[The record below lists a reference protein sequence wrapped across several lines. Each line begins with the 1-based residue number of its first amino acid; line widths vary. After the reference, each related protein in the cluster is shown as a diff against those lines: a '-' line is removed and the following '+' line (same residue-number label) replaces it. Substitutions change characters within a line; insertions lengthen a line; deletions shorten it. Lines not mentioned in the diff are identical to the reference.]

1 MSKQSTNINRVASAF
16 REMPDGTYEELRLEF
31 CRDQNCRD
39 SEEPRR
45 PFYLQLVWLTSDGKY
60 IDRDGSVWRRFNF
73 RKTYKRDFPDTLG
86 DDTRGGI
93 GFNQFVLYGS
103 NNKPVFVIDSIGK
116 TSKVDWDYSNLTDN
130 RELTIEAKI
139 RNFFNG
145 ENDKDY
151 IDLTIKIDRTSNGV
165 RYKEFSLNGKPFVAS
180 NTPGSSPPFE
190 LRNFPWT
197 ELESNLA
204 KPGLISTISTGDKFE
219 NNKTSDLF
227 QRTIGLKL
235 EKQKNTRQIQASF
248 HALKFKDKN
257 KSKAYSLLFESSKIP
272 DQECRDCR
280 SGQGGILNEIAPE
293 PEFSIT
299 GNVRSLKIFDNKEF
313 NNLTPKRLESASWK
327 FIQYPAKNFELFEE
341 RERQRRVSANW
352 IVQIVMPSN
361 VFYDYWYN
369 QIAGPYYKSLK
380 LLKSGHK
387 LSFLPAFR
395 AIDNGSEWTA
405 AYHLND
411 SVEYQFNNESYIPA
425 TYTFDTPIDNQ
436 IKVTGMTVQPTQHQ
450 RAVAV
455 FEHLKT
461 HANTPLEAEVS
472 FALNLIDHCYASSN
486 IESIYRRFEDEN
498 NINSVIIPIKDEIH
512 LLLADISANKA
523 SHAQVRMGAL
533 DIGFSLNARLTPPT
547 STTEPCEQQKTGDF
561 TGIRV
566 NRYKENL
573 FAVDIRR
580 ILLSVSQVNAGGQDD
595 LPVQENVPQ
604 NSVLIGTGASDS
616 NGKPFPDNDK
626 TFLEKAKKSIAENNV
641 NAPGC
646 KLSYPLDDQ
655 LEAAIESRFRR
666 SRPIVINPEASSR
679 LDNRTRYLLRIEEQT
694 RVEIQEQGSQTIRL
708 SLQQKAGA
716 TDKNTAS
723 LQAIVIDNEPFL
735 IAKVEFTSFDN
746 EQAFSQL
753 NADKEI
759 GTWTNAAINGTGW
772 QLASYSKPINLIL
785 PPQGIGEEME
795 KAKNVGY
802 KNNDPDRRVEN
813 KEAVDFRLSPP
824 AQIEL
829 DPSKSPKITI
839 DPAGKKQIQK
849 FNEPPWNLRRILGYP
864 GQTPPGLHVNHLQF
878 ELLYGLSCDSEYP
891 LLRLAEITSLLG
903 GIPGLL
909 PKKEGASCAYL
920 TSRVDWAIVF
930 NRYAS
935 RIAILEPWLEQQKG
949 ELLLDEST
957 VCRIRKND
965 NLSNST
971 PDSLFRPT
979 GPKAELANPTD
990 QNGNENKL
998 EGGVTW
1004 GFESAN
1010 VYNAVMKE
1018 GKSGNP
1024 ESPDKGTAVSGLHF
1038 SGFGGWGRVKAPFDE
1053 QRTTIYSD
1061 VSMGRTA
1068 TYKLERIGR
1077 IGCFWNIAKHVIVY
1091 ERTVIP
1097 SRQMNSLQNELKG
1110 LPVVR
1115 KVREYVKILESR
1127 RIYPDGEF
1135 TGNTQMAEHRGCINA
1150 CLFDEGAE
1158 FNVLSSWGTDVGETG
1173 WKVPLWNPNVPK
1185 DRNGSQLGGSEKG
1198 IPGSDVYP
1206 KPDVKLEVFSNV
1218 DGKSVPYPCTI
1229 DNPENLYF
1237 YTDTRVGTGSD
1248 PNKWSPVKGVDFAD
1262 MPIPKPAQ
1270 DIAFK
1275 EGINAQTTPN
1285 DPLIPPGLG
1294 VCTFTLQPSPV
1305 PADLVKTKTQEPL
1318 SAVLKS
1324 VTMVR
1329 SKIIQEAKETGD
1341 ESYQK
1346 LLNLRQKAIAAV
1358 EEPLLEA
1365 VKIQKKTAE
1374 NVNQIKDKIKD
1385 VYENQSSRLE
1395 NICSD
1400 IRIIGDNLKAAK
1412 EQLNSRVISYETAS
1426 FSRLVNGW
1434 KSFLVKSQFEE
1445 SCDEIIN
1452 TITNVEEVKR
1462 RGLQIFLLL
1471 QEGLVL
1477 IPESPGI
1484 LERAIQKQADALLGE
1499 FESYTAEFLQKAK
1512 AVGEDV
1518 NRFLAGKPPLI
1529 EKANLKELQ
1538 DKLRSIIEDIEKI
1551 RRRVRSVN
1559 PKIMEWLPN
1568 PTRIF
1573 EAILSFARQAEAT
1586 LANIQRFFNEKETL
1600 AKAEITAAVNFL
1612 IGLAPQIEQRKNAVR
1627 QIIKDKINLLNRFEA
1642 LKLNEKY
1649 KIDFPQPVYAVVET
1663 LKKSNDLAELKLAV
1677 KKIKKI
1683 ATNKGDDSLKNI
1695 RSVEEELN
1703 ALSDAVTTATTTL
1716 LKEWDF
1722 PDPSKPINDA
1732 CEELKR
1738 GLKNIHDEFQAIVG
1752 QYGGDLEKGIREITD
1767 KIKNQRDVFLK
1778 EADKFV
1784 ETKISSLLPVKD
1796 FDKEFAYAVGDAVPK
1811 LIRAFGEPP
1820 KVPNLTFDRP
1830 EVAYFYGQLSKRVDI
1845 TPVLARA
1852 AQISE
1857 IGDALKPLGV
1867 ALPTEALLDKL
1878 IPPDLK
1884 NFKLSEV
1891 LPNFGGLD
1899 LENLFSSLKLPEIS
1913 NDKLKITHGL
1923 DKQSRRAWTEADI
1936 NINITEDATLFSI
1949 GPFVLR
1955 IKAAVFTAKVKFEVG
1970 LDGTTKKVVFGS
1982 IKGDWEVVLG
1992 DMPIV
1997 IFESTE
2003 LRFDESG
2010 KFKFNI
2016 SPSNVKLPGILAF
2029 VSDYLSSFGGDE
2041 SGFSLKITTSGVKAM
2056 LNLPIPDT
2064 QAGTS
2069 GISNLILGMSFE
2081 LDFSGPFKICLGFN
2095 LGSKEAPFTTTI
2107 FILGGSG
2114 YLSVKACYT
2123 PSLREIDCQVDVILA
2138 ASASALIA
2146 LGPIKGGVQIF
2157 LGVTGS
2163 LYLGSGNASQNSG
2176 LELGVIYII
2185 RGQVSIL
2192 GIVTAGV
2199 GLVLQATYRKG
2210 VLTGRGHFY
2219 IKIKICWCYTLKVSR
2234 SIVYTL
2240 GKGGSTQNSQ
2250 TTHQLKPDERAQR
2263 RDERNQI
2270 KGKVEYLPPN
2280 SNEPQAY
2287 YQNAAY
2293 FSTETKR
2300 NQLNRNT
2307 KQSAESAEV
2316 QQLPQEITT
2325 LSYVDLADAYI
2336 EMLS

>member
-1 MSKQSTNINRVASAF
+1 MSQQSNNINRIASAF
-16 REMPDGTYEELRLEF
+16 REMPDGTYEELRLELCKDQS
-31 CRDQNCRD
+31 CRDE
-39 SEEPRR
+39 EEPRR

-60 IDRDGSVWRRFNF
+60 IDRDGSVWRQFDF
-73 RKTYKRDFPDTLG
+73 RKTYKRTFPDTLG
-86 DDTRGGI
+86 DETRAGI
-93 GFNQFVLYGS
+93 GFNQFVLYGTA
-103 NNKPVFVIDSIGK
+103 NKPVFVIDSVGK
-116 TSKVDWDYSNLTDN
+116 TSTVNWGFNSREFSINAKV
-130 RELTIEAKI
+130 

-151 IDLTIKIDRTSNGV
+151 LDLTIKIDRTSNGV
-165 RYKEFSLNGKPFVAS
+165 RYKEFSLNGKPFVVS

-190 LRNFPWT
+190 LRNFLWT
-197 ELESNLA
+197 ELESNLG
-204 KPGLISTISTGDKFE
+204 KPGLISTINTGDEDDSK
-219 NNKTSDLF
+219 NNRFSDLF
-227 QRTIGLKL
+227 QKAIGLKL
-235 EKQKNTRQIQASF
+235 EKQDNTRQIKASF
-248 HALKFKDKN
+248 HPLKFKDNN
-257 KSKAYSLLFESSKIP
+257 KSKAFSLLFESSKIP
-272 DQECRDCR
+272 DQDCSDCR
-280 SGQGGILNEIAPE
+280 GGQGGILNKIDPE

-327 FIQYPAKNFELFEE
+327 FIQYPAKNFQLFEE
-341 RERQRRVSANW
+341 REKQRRVNTNW
-352 IVQIVMPSN
+352 VVQLVMPSN

-369 QIAGPYYKSLK
+369 QIAGQYYKALK

-405 AYHLND
+405 AYLLND
-411 SVEYQFNNESYIPA
+411 SVEYQFNDDRYVPA
-425 TYTFDTPIDNQ
+425 TYTFDTPTDKQ
-436 IKVTGMTVQPTQHQ
+436 IKVTGLMAQPTQHQ

-461 HANTPLEAEVS
+461 HANTSLESEVN
-472 FALNLIDHCYASSN
+472 FALNLIDPCYASTN
-486 IESIYRRFEDEN
+486 IESNYRRFEDEN

-512 LLLADISANKA
+512 LLLADTSANKA
-523 SHAQVRMGAL
+523 SQAQVRMGAL
-533 DIGFSLNARLTPPT
+533 DIGFSLNASLFSPT
-547 STTEPCEQQKTGDF
+547 RTAEPCEQQKTGDF

-580 ILLSVSQVNAGGQDD
+580 ILFSVSQINAGGQDD
-595 LPVQENVPQ
+595 LPLEENVPL
-604 NSVLIGTGASDS
+604 NSVLIGSGASTL

-646 KLSYPLDDQ
+646 KLSYPIDDQ

-679 LDNRTRYLLRIEEQT
+679 IDNKTRYLLRVEEQT
-694 RVEIQEQGSQTIRL
+694 REEIQEQGSQTIRL
-708 SLQQKAGA
+708 SLQQKAGT
-716 TDKNTAS
+716 TDKNTSS
-723 LQAIVIDNEPFL
+723 LQAIVIDNEPFF

-759 GTWTNAAINGTGW
+759 GTWTNAAINGAGW

-785 PPQGIGEEME
+785 PPQGVGEEME

-802 KNNDPDRRVEN
+802 KNNDPDRRDEN

-824 AQIEL
+824 AEIEL
-829 DPSKSPKITI
+829 DPSKAPKITL
-839 DPAGKKQIQK
+839 DPSEKNRTSQK
-849 FNEPPWNLRRILGYP
+849 FNEPPWNLRRILGFP
-864 GQTPPGLHVNHLQF
+864 GQTSPGLDIKHLQF
-878 ELLYGLSCDSEYP
+878 ELLYGLSCDSEFP

-903 GIPGLL
+903 GIPGRL
-909 PKKEGASCAYL
+909 PKKEGAGCAYL

-949 ELLLDEST
+949 ELLLNEST

-965 NLSNST
+965 SLSNST

-979 GPKAELANPTD
+979 GLKAELANPTA
-990 QNGNENKL
+990 QTGNEDKL

-1010 VYNAVMKE
+1010 VYNAVMRD

-1091 ERTVIP
+1091 ERTVVP

-1173 WKVPLWNPNVPK
+1173 WKVPLWNPAATPK
-1185 DRNGSQLGGSEKG
+1185 
-1198 IPGSDVYP
+1198 DVYP

-1262 MPIPKPAQ
+1262 MPIPKAVE

-1329 SKIIQEAKETGD
+1329 SKILQDVKRTGD

-1346 LLNLRQKAIAAV
+1346 LLNLRQNAIRAV
-1358 EEPLLEA
+1358 EEPLLRA
-1365 VKIQKKTAE
+1365 LKIQKKTNE
-1374 NVNQIKDKIKD
+1374 NIAQIREKIKS
-1385 VYENQSSRLE
+1385 VYDTQNSNLE
-1395 NICSD
+1395 NICKD
-1400 IRIIGDNLKAAK
+1400 IQSIGENLKAAK
-1412 EQLNSRVISYETAS
+1412 QQINDRIIAYETAS
-1426 FSRLVNGW
+1426 FSRVIDGW
-1434 KSFLVKSQFEE
+1434 NDFLSKSEFEKA
-1445 SCDEIIN
+1445 CNEIIN
-1452 TITNVEEVKR
+1452 GTTDAKKAKQKA
-1462 RGLQIFLLL
+1462 LQVFLLL
-1471 QEGLVL
+1471 QEGLLL

-1484 LERAIQKQADALLGE
+1484 LDRAIQKQADTLLGV
-1499 FESYTAEFLQKAK
+1499 FDSFTADLLRKAK
-1512 AVGEDV
+1512 TGGEDIKK
-1518 NRFLAGKPPLI
+1518 FLADKPELI
-1529 EKANLKELQ
+1529 DRENLRQLQ
-1538 DKLRSIIEDIEKI
+1538 TKIALIIEDIEKI
-1551 RRRVRSVN
+1551 SRKIKSAN

-1568 PTRIF
+1568 PTEIF
-1573 EAILSFARQAEAT
+1573 TGILDFARQVEAN
-1586 LANIQRFFNEKETL
+1586 LGKIQRFFDEKTSL
-1600 AKAEITAAVNFL
+1600 AKKEVNDVADFL
-1612 IGLAPQIEQRKNAVR
+1612 IGLNTNLEQKKNEVR
-1627 QIIKDKINLLNRFEA
+1627 AIIKQFIAENENSILKRFEA
-1642 LKLNEKY
+1642 IKLNEKY
-1649 KIDFPQPVYAVVET
+1649 KSNFSKPIADIIKA
-1663 LKKSNDLAELKLAV
+1663 LKEEPDNLDNLREAV
-1677 KKIKKI
+1677 KKIKRI
-1683 ATNKGDDSLKNI
+1683 ATNSKETYTDLRSIEEEFNLIRNEVINQTTSLLKN
-1695 RSVEEELN
+1695 
-1703 ALSDAVTTATTTL
+1703 
-1716 LKEWDF
+1716 WDF
-1722 PDPSKPINDA
+1722 PDNPSKPIDA
-1732 CEELKR
+1732 ACKILKAGLTELY
-1738 GLKNIHDEFQAIVG
+1738 DQFDAIIA

-1767 KIKNQRDVFLK
+1767 KIKNQRDAFLK

-1784 ETKISSLLPVKD
+1784 ESKISSLLPVKD

-1867 ALPTEALLDKL
+1867 SLPTEALLDKL

-1913 NDKLKITHGL
+1913 NDNLKIKHGV

-1936 NINITEDATLFSI
+1936 NINIAEDATLFSI

-1955 IKAAVFTAKVKFEVG
+1955 IKAAVFTAKVKFDLG
-1970 LDGTTKKVVFGS
+1970 LDGTTRKVVFGS

-2095 LGSKEAPFTTTI
+2095 LGSKDAPFTTTI

-2114 YLSVKACYT
+2114 YLSVRACYT

-2192 GIVTAGV
+2192 GIVSAGV

-2240 GKGGSTQNSQ
+2240 GKGSSTQNSQ
-2250 TTHQLKPDERAQR
+2250 NTDQLESDERAQWR
-2263 RDERNQI
+2263 NERNRI
-2270 KGKVEYLPPN
+2270 KGTVEYLPPN

-2300 NQLNRNT
+2300 NHLTRNT
-2307 KQSAESAEV
+2307 KQSAESVKV
-2316 QQLPQEITT
+2316 QQLSKEITT
-2325 LSYVDLADAYI
+2325 LSYVELADAYI
-2336 EMLS
+2336 EMLSYE